1 MYKGEVAEVTGGEV
15 GEYCEEEL
23 RGEVQEG
30 GSAVMMVTG
39 KRRGWGVRLCGC

>member
-1 MYKGEVAEVTGGEV
+1 MYRGEVAEVTGGGV
-15 GEYCEEEL
+15 GESCEEEL

-30 GSAVMMVTG
+30 RSAVVMVTE